1 VRRTLFLLAILS
13 VPSLA
18 GTDNSYR
25 GAIPF
30 ELVLKHIVV
39 NIRVNN
45 SRPLPFILDTGDKF
59 AIVDLDLAKQL
70 GLTLYGD
77 VNAGGAGAA
86 VIHGRLVQNSS
97 FTIPGFNG
105 FSQPITLAIPLKNL
119 EAPLGHEVDGI
130 LGGDFIKEF
139 VIRLDYGSRELRLY
153 DKETF
158 RYSGPG
164 QSIPMELDANGHP
177 IVEAEV
183 TPQAGQP
190 LKGKFVVDIGSG
202 AALTLYSSFVAEH
215 HLLGPSLK
223 TIKALGAAGTGG
235 QIQAHIGRV
244 AELKIGEFRLAQPIT
259 MFSQDQAGAMAT
271 SQIQGNL
278 GQQILNRFTL
288 YLDYSHGRIIFEPN
302 KNVGGPFARAFA
314 GVALEGVGDDYRVL
328 RVKDILED
336 SPATEA
342 GLNKNDVITAVDGR
356 STSVFSLSQVAEM
369 FERPGSYSL
378 DVQRGDTKLRL
389 TLRPRRLI

>member
-1 VRRTLFLLAILS
+1 VRRTLLLLAILS

-18 GTDNSYR
+18 GTDSSYR
-25 GAIPF
+25 GSIPF

-86 VIHGRLVQNSS
+86 VIHGRLVQDSS

-215 HLLGPSLK
+215 HFLDPGLK

-235 QIQAHIGRV
+235 QIQAQIGRV

-259 MFSQDQAGAMAT
+259 MFSQDQAGAMAA
-271 SQIQGNL
+271 SPIQGNI

-288 YLDYSHGRIIFEPN
+288 YLDYSHARIIFKPN
-302 KNVGGPFARAFA
+302 KDFGRPFARAFTGA
-314 GVALEGVGDDYRVL
+314 ALEGVGNDYRTI

-342 GLNKNDVITAVDGR
+342 GLNKGDIIGAVDGR
-356 STSVFSLSQVAEM
+356 STSALSLSEIAEM
-369 FERPGSYSL
+369 FERPGSYRL
-378 DVQRGDTKLRL
+378 DVQRGEAKLRL